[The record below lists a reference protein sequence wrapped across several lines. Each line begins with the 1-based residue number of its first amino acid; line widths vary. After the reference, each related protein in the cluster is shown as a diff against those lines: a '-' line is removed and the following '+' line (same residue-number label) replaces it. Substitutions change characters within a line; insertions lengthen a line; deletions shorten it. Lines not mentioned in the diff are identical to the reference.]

1 MSLDYTFEVEGDLLI
16 VRTSGYD
23 DDINEA
29 VAYGEAIIKNCVEKQ
44 CSRLLVDESGVT
56 DVLDIVSQYQ
66 MVQRLRPLIPY
77 QLSVAIVANP
87 EHYQDTSF
95 GSMVAENRG
104 INVRVFTA
112 IEDAMEWLK

>member
-1 MSLDYTFEVEGDLLI
+1 MSLEYDFEVEGDLLI
-16 VRTSGYD
+16 VRTSGHD

-29 VAYGEAIIKNCVEKQ
+29 VAYGEAIIRNCVENK
-44 CSRLLVDESGVT
+44 CSRLLIDETDMT

-87 EHYQDTSF
+87 DHYQDTSF
-95 GSMVAENRG
+95 GTMVAENRG
-104 INVRVFTA
+104 IRVKVFTTM
-112 IEDAMEWLK
+112 EDAKEWL

>member
-1 MSLDYTFEVEGDLLI
+1 MSLEYDFEVEGDLLI
-16 VRTSGYD
+16 VRTNGYD

-29 VAYGEAIIKNCVEKQ
+29 VAYGEAIIKNCVENT
-44 CSRLLVDESGVT
+44 CSRLLMDETGMT

-87 EHYQDTSF
+87 DHYKDTSF

-104 INVRVFTA
+104 IKVRVFTSM
-112 IEDAMEWLK
+112 EDAMEWL